1 MNTIFQQVCDWV
13 RGTLGEVEITAEPP
27 QNASDTV
34 TVSIYFK
41 NMDISPAV
49 GVSSV
54 GKRLQLL
61 AAYLITIASP
71 NRDDANNAIVKLA
84 FSAMLTGNFTPVFN
98 PLSAE
103 EWLAFGVAPKPAL
116 MIHMPIT
123 YEIEGAVAKRVEYP
137 LEINMVTL
145 GDQEAV
151 T

>member
-1 MNTIFQQVCDWV
+1 MNMIFQQVRDWV

-71 NRDDANNAIVKLA
+71 TEMTR
-84 FSAMLTGNFTPVFN
+84 TTPSSN
-98 PLSAE
+98 
-103 EWLAFGVAPKPAL
+103 
-116 MIHMPIT
+116 
-123 YEIEGAVAKRVEYP
+123 
-137 LEINMVTL
+137 
-145 GDQEAV
+145 
-151 T
+151 